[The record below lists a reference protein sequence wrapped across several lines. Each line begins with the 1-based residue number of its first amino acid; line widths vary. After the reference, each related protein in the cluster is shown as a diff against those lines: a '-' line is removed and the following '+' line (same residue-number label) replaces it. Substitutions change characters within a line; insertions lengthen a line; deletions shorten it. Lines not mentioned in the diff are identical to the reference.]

1 VSLVNNTVASA
12 PDTTP
17 PATTPPATTPPA
29 TPGRYAVLSTIYT
42 APPGMLGFSNG
53 LDVVSSNVPD
63 LNTPG
68 RKSPDLDLRD
78 LFYRYTQG
86 GGSDQEGER
95 SQIGAGL
102 DTKGTRTAFREGEMQ
117 DSGNPLD
124 VAIDGNGFLVLQPA
138 NGVQLYGSGGEQV
151 YTRAGQL
158 E

>member
-1 VSLVNNTVASA
+1 MF
-12 PDTTP
+12 
-17 PATTPPATTPPA
+17 
-29 TPGRYAVLSTIYT
+29 STIYT
-42 APPGMLGFSNG
+42 ALSGMLGFSKG
-53 LDVVSSNVPD
+53 LDVISNNIAN

-68 RKSPDLDLRD
+68 FKSSELEFRD

-124 VAIDGNGFLVLQPA
+124 IAIDGNGFLR
-138 NGVQLYGSGGEQV
+138 SEERRGGKEC
-151 YTRAGQL
+151 RSRW
-158 E
+158 

>member
-1 VSLVNNTVASA
+1 MF
-12 PDTTP
+12 
-17 PATTPPATTPPA
+17 
-29 TPGRYAVLSTIYT
+29 STIYT
-42 APPGMLGFSNG
+42 ALSGMLGFSKG
-53 LDVVSSNVPD
+53 LDVISNNIAN

-68 RKSPDLDLRD
+68 FKSSELEFRD

-124 VAIDGNGFLVLQPA
+124 LLDRKR
-138 NGVQLYGSGGEQV
+138 
-151 YTRAGQL
+151 TRL
-158 E
+158 NSSHIPL